1 MCTRPARTV
10 RPNLKLTE
18 TKDLLQVCFYIYI
31 QNTVPYMRSTSYGRV
46 FAAPVAPSW
55 RVAKFRAHRRA
66 HRCESHMESQRL
78 LGRTYLTGSGKGQGC
93 QSGHCDCAC
102 AARCRE
108 ARGGRS
114 DASRTRHTCTRG
126 KPGHPYTVGT
136 LALAPALVR
145 TVRPLACLLSAT
157 GPTRNPPNTP
167 SCPTPYTITRHP
179 GGITPSR

>member
-66 HRCESHMESQRL
+66 HSVNLNVFWAAPISPE
-78 LGRTYLTGSGKGQGC
+78 GC
-93 QSGHCDCAC
+93 QSGHCDFCAC